1 MVKVLETDELVE
13 VEITRDQ
20 QIAKALEL
28 HKSNMKV
35 KDIIKETG
43 IPESTLYR
51 IFRANNLRKQPRKNK
66 IDVEKLEEALDMFVN
81 RDELGLTVKQISE
94 KTGISKQTIYV
105 EAKAREVDFEFV
117 GKGYTKE
124 SLEKAVE
131 MYQRPIKEKIT
142 LKKIYE
148 ETGVSR
154 SVLYKELESRGIEIR
169 HGNRLSYTEES
180 LETSVHLYKNRHELG
195 IGVSDIIE
203 RTGICIN
210 ALHRELRKRKL
221 IKGNTNRKYPIRLV
235 NQAIRLI
242 LNKENNY
249 SVAQVSEQTGIKEST
264 LFAELR
270 DRGIRLRERKA
281 M

>member
-1 MVKVLETDELVE
+1 MVRNMVKVLETDKLVE

-20 QIAKALEL
+20 QIAKAIEL
-28 HKSNMKV
+28 YKSKMKV

-51 IFRANNLRKQPRKNK
+51 IFRANNLRNQPRDKK
-66 IDVEKLEEALDMFVN
+66 IDVEKLEEALDLFIN
-81 RDELGLTVKQISE
+81 RDKLGLTVKQIAE

-105 EAKAREVDFEFV
+105 EAKAREVNFEFV

-131 MYQRPIKEKIT
+131 MYQRPIQEKIT

-195 IGVSDIIE
+195 LEFQTLLIE
-203 RTGICIN
+203 
-210 ALHRELRKRKL
+210 
-221 IKGNTNRKYPIRLV
+221 
-235 NQAIRLI
+235 
-242 LNKENNY
+242 
-249 SVAQVSEQTGIKEST
+249 QV
-264 LFAELR
+264 FV
-270 DRGIRLRERKA
+270 
-281 M
+281 